1 MKQKEITINGKQYPV
16 VFDLQTMLV
25 FENNTGR
32 SFFTV
37 DFEHMSLDDRINIIH
52 AAVKSA
58 DDKTNLTVD
67 GIKGQRSFDD
77 MKAILSASNEIIIM
91 SADFFTIPEIEKQNN
106 PEPPAEEQAEGDD
119 KPKN

>member
-1 MKQKEITINGKQYPV
+1 MKQKEITIHGKQYPV
-16 VFDLQTMLV
+16 AFDLQTLLNYE
-25 FENNTGR
+25 ENSGH
-32 SFFTV
+32 SFFNI
-37 DFEHMSLDDRINIIH
+37 DFEHISLNDRINIIH

>member
-1 MKQKEITINGKQYPV
+1 MKQKEITINDKKYPV

-58 DDKTNLTVD
+58 DDKTTLTVD

-91 SADFFTIPEIEKQNN
+91 SADFFPIPEIEKKNN
-106 PEPPAEEQAEGDD
+106 PEPPAEEQSDD
-119 KPKN
+119 EKPKN

>member
-1 MKQKEITINGKQYPV
+1 MTTKEITIQGKQYPV
-16 VFDLQTMLV
+16 LFDLQTMLN
-25 FENNTGR
+25 FESNTGR

-37 DFEHMSLDDRINIIH
+37 DFEHMSLDDRINLIH

-58 DDKTNLTVD
+58 DDSVKLTVD

-77 MKAILSASNEIIIM
+77 MKAIMAASNEIVIM
-91 SADFFTIPEIEKQNN
+91 SADFFPISEIEKKNN
-106 PEPPAEEQAEGDD
+106 PEPPAEETEGDE